1 MLKPPKPGD
10 ETARLMSLHSLH
22 ILDTPS
28 EDRYDR
34 ITKMA
39 KRLFGV
45 EICLVSLVDSER
57 QWFKSKQG
65 LDVCETSREVSFCG
79 HAILKED
86 VLVVTDAAADIRF
99 ADNPLVAGEPHI
111 RFYAGCP
118 IKDPSG
124 FRVGTFCIIDSK
136 PRTMSGD
143 EIEILVDMAA
153 MVEDEIRV
161 SSQVTIDDLTQVAN
175 RRGFH
180 MIADHL
186 LSLCRRTGNSAELA
200 FFDLDGFKAVNDDHG
215 HAAGDDLLKYFAE
228 LLVKCF
234 RKADAV
240 GRVGGDEFVVLLSNS
255 SGGSHAALQRLR
267 AVADKTECD
276 IKGKLAWSVGTVEF
290 DPERHA
296 NIESMLAEADSSMYD
311 DKANKRLAS
320 S

>member
-124 FRVGTFCIIDSK
+124 FRIGTFCIIDLK